1 MPDESLISSPQ
12 GEFILFTSGDGTVR
26 VECRFD
32 HETLWL
38 SQATM
43 AELYQVTPQAITQ
56 HIKAIYQ
63 DGELEEKAT
72 CKAYLQVQNEGNR
85 QVNRRTLHYSRPVIL
100 AIGYRVRSIRGTQFR
115 QWATQTLQEYLVKGF
130 VMDDERLKN
139 PPVGSSSVP
148 DYFDEMLE
156 RIRDIRASE
165 RRVYLRVREI
175 FALAADYQP
184 SLKETT
190 LFFQTIQNK
199 LHFACTGH
207 TAAELINQRA
217 DASKPHM
224 GLTSYKSEEVRK
236 SDVTVAKN
244 YLNPEEIGELNRVV
258 NMWLDFAEDQARR
271 RKQVFLHDWQIK
283 LDQFLQFN
291 DREVLKDAGSVSKKA
306 AVEKA
311 QAEYVQFAEQQ
322 RRLKEAEGEK
332 DIAGLVKWET
342 KAGK

>member
-1 MPDESLISSPQ
+1 MTNGELTQSPA
-12 GEFILFTSGDGTVR
+12 GEFLMFTSGDGKVR
-26 VECRFD
+26 IECRFEND
-32 HETLWL
+32 TLWL
-38 SQATM
+38 SQAMICDLYGKAKSTISGHIKNIFDD
-43 AELYQVTPQAITQ
+43 AELDENSVVRFYRTTAV
-56 HIKAIYQ
+56 
-63 DGELEEKAT
+63 DGKT
-72 CKAYLQVQNEGNR
+72 YNVQFFS
-85 QVNRRTLHYSRPVIL
+85 LPLIL

-139 PPVGSSSVP
+139 PPVGSSAVP

-306 AVEKA
+306 ADEKA
-311 QAEYVQFAEQQ
+311 QAEYVQFAGQQ

-332 DIAGLVKWET
+332 DITGLIQWET

>member
-1 MPDESLISSPQ
+1 MTNGELTQSPA
-12 GEFILFTSGDGTVR
+12 GEFLMFTSGDGKVR
-26 VECRFD
+26 IECRFEND
-32 HETLWL
+32 TLWL
-38 SQATM
+38 SQAMICDLYCKAKSTISGHIKNIFED
-43 AELYQVTPQAITQ
+43 AELDENSVVRFYRTTAV
-56 HIKAIYQ
+56 
-63 DGELEEKAT
+63 DGKT
-72 CKAYLQVQNEGNR
+72 YNVQFFS
-85 QVNRRTLHYSRPVIL
+85 LPLIL

-332 DIAGLVKWET
+332 DIAGLIKWET

>member
-1 MPDESLISSPQ
+1 MTNGELTQSPA
-12 GEFILFTSGDGTVR
+12 GEFLMFTSGDGKVR
-26 VECRFD
+26 IECRFEND
-32 HETLWL
+32 TLWL
-38 SQATM
+38 SQAMICDLYGKAKSTISGHIKNIFED
-43 AELYQVTPQAITQ
+43 AELDENSVVRFYRTTAV
-56 HIKAIYQ
+56 
-63 DGELEEKAT
+63 DGKT
-72 CKAYLQVQNEGNR
+72 YNVQFFS
-85 QVNRRTLHYSRPVIL
+85 LPLIL
-100 AIGYRVRSIRGTQFR
+100 AVGYRVRSIRGTQFR

-306 AVEKA
+306 ADEKA

-322 RRLKEAEGEK
+322 RRMKEAEGEK

>member
-1 MPDESLISSPQ
+1 M
-12 GEFILFTSGDGTVR
+12 FTSGDGKVR
-26 VECRFD
+26 IECRFEND
-32 HETLWL
+32 TLWL
-38 SQATM
+38 SQAMICDLYGKAKSTISGHIKNIFDD
-43 AELYQVTPQAITQ
+43 AELDENSVVRFYRTTAV
-56 HIKAIYQ
+56 
-63 DGELEEKAT
+63 DGKT
-72 CKAYLQVQNEGNR
+72 YNVQFFS
-85 QVNRRTLHYSRPVIL
+85 LPLIL

-139 PPVGSSSVP
+139 PPVGSSAVP

-306 AVEKA
+306 ADEKA
-311 QAEYVQFAEQQ
+311 QAEYVQFAGQQ

-332 DIAGLVKWET
+332 DITGLIQWET